1 MMVDHDQTLQLLGGH
16 TVPSRPSLANA
27 TFLDQTDL
35 NMTTNVTQ
43 LDEARV
49 VGEWLLYVTPL

>member
-49 VGEWLLYVTPL
+49 VGE